1 MREPVR
7 HAGVPCP
14 RCVSGSLLPG
24 DEPDELACH
33 ACGARIPLSAL
44 GDKGDVTASM
54 AAVLET
60 TISVLEQQLGEAEE
74 RRRRL
79 KIEVRRARNA
89 LALLRGEPVRF
100 VGVPKNWSDKAR
112 AAQAARM
119 KKINE
124 RKRQEKAQA

>member
-1 MREPVR
+1 MLEPVR

-24 DEPDELACH
+24 REPDELECH
-33 ACGARIPLSAL
+33 ACGARVPLSAL

-54 AAVLET
+54 AGVLET
-60 TISVLEQQLGEAEE
+60 TISVLEQQLAEAEE

-79 KIEVRRARNA
+79 KIELRRARNA

-100 VGVPKNWSDKAR
+100 VGMPKNWSDEKR
-112 AAQAARM
+112 AEQGERM
-119 KKINE
+119 RKINE
-124 RKRQEKAQA
+124 RKRQEKARA